1 MYIIYIKKFNTGEVK
16 IGKDSTCFSRRLN
29 DDLQRSISNTYHSV
43 CLWNRIFWKLS
54 WFTRTTIFCLCYLK
68 NNKWTNK
75 KLLYYCDP
83 ELKEKEE

>member
-43 CLWNRIFWKLS
+43 CL
-54 WFTRTTIFCLCYLK
+54 
-68 NNKWTNK
+68 
-75 KLLYYCDP
+75 
-83 ELKEKEE
+83 